1 MTDNDSLGPGGLLVA
16 FLAGAVVGAA
26 VALLYAPA
34 SGDDARD
41 YLARR
46 AREGRE
52 SLANAVE
59 QARPQAGA
67 TAEGEN
73 A

>member
-1 MTDNDSLGPGGLLVA
+1 MANNESLGPGGLLVA
-16 FLAGAVVGAA
+16 FLAGAVAGAA
-26 VALLYAPA
+26 VALLYAP
-34 SGDDARD
+34 STGDEARQ

-52 SLANAVE
+52 SVADAIE
-59 QARPQAGA
+59 QARRQAAGQG
-67 TAEGEN
+67 EGQN

>member
-1 MTDNDSLGPGGLLVA
+1 MADNESLGPGGLLVA

-34 SGDDARD
+34 SGEEARD

-52 SLANAVE
+52 RVADAVE
-59 QARPQAGA
+59 QARQQAGA
-67 TAEGEN
+67 AGEGEN
-73 A
+73 T